1 MKTTFNNSLE
11 LTDNNI
17 VPRYADYAYW
27 RGVFIKAWNSGIAI
41 KNEIDQKY
49 GRAKLRL
56 SKEAKQ
62 ALNNMI
68 TILFETGQVNSINRA
83 LFIILSDNEIQTICD
98 KFPKT
103 PKGLRYYVDEDN
115 TKRLIQER
123 RPNRRILYN
132 PEFTENKTRE
142 LNVLEDSSTMS
153 MQQKTQSD
161 QELFRDVDIR
171 PYNSWSFH
179 TDNRFGLEYPGKIAP
194 DLVFNTLYFYT
205 QAGDLVVDPMA
216 GGGTVGDC
224 CQEVNRNCLMY
235 DLNPVRPDIKPH
247 DIRKGIPDEAYNAKL
262 LFWDPPYYKKKLEA
276 YGPQSI
282 SALDRTQYL
291 DIFRQ
296 VATDSYKAGIQRIA
310 LVMSDYISQDGNGNP
325 DDNVFIW
332 DYVERFK
339 TQGWNPIN
347 HIFCHL
353 KTEQI
358 HGSTIIKYRREK
370 LFAAISR
377 SLVIFDRTE

>member
-1 MKTTFNNSLE
+1 MVWNTGIT
-11 LTDNNI
+11 
-17 VPRYADYAYW
+17 
-27 RGVFIKAWNSGIAI
+27 IKR
-41 KNEIDQKY
+41 EIDENYGEQK
-49 GRAKLRL
+49 AKTA
-56 SKEAKQ
+56 EAFKK

-68 TILFETGQVNSINRA
+68 TILFENGQADTINRA
-83 LFIILSDNEIQTICD
+83 LTIIVNDNEIQNGCD
-98 KFPKT
+98 RFPKT
-103 PKGLRYYVDEDN
+103 PKGLRNYVDEEN
-115 TKRLIQER
+115 TKQLLQR
-123 RPNRRILYN
+123 RPDRTNL
-132 PEFTENKTRE
+132 
-142 LNVLEDSSTMS
+142 
-153 MQQKTQSD
+153 QKTNFTKIDNGEIHPIEQSSISTVSD
-161 QELFRDVDIR
+161 QELFKDIDIR

-179 TDNRFGLEYPGKIAP
+179 TDNRFGLEYPGKIAA
-194 DLVFNTLYFYT
+194 DIVFNTLYFYT

-224 CQEVNRNCLMY
+224 CREKDRRCLMY
-235 DLNPVRPDIKPH
+235 DLNPIRPNIKRH
-247 DIRKGIPDEAYNAKL
+247 DIRDGIPDEAHNAKL

-282 SALDRTQYL
+282 SALDRIQYL

-296 VATDSYKAGIQRIA
+296 VATDSYNAGIQRIA
-310 LVMSDYISQDGNGNP
+310 LVMSDYISQNGNGNP

-332 DYVERFK
+332 DYVEIFK

-377 SLVIFDRTE
+377 SLVIFDRIE